1 MYGNTKENILNTTL
15 FLRNVSDVMYV
26 CLDAG
31 ENLYVFSQY
40 KYDLFGRDNTN
51 VLLGALQNFLGSILT
66 INKIYGKIMDHY
78 EANETMFMYFEF
90 GRIFRM
96 LADIEPVVLEDAP
109 NPLETLGFDYDNNT
123 SDFKGPTVWS
133 SH

>member
-1 MYGNTKENILNTTL
+1 M
-15 FLRNVSDVMYV
+15 S
-26 CLDAG
+26 
-31 ENLYVFSQY
+31 
-40 KYDLFGRDNTN
+40 
-51 VLLGALQNFLGSILT
+51 
-66 INKIYGKIMDHY
+66 INKYYSKIMDHY

-109 NPLETLGFDYDNNT
+109 NPLETLGFDYNNDT
-123 SDFKGPTVWS
+123 TGFKGPTVWS